1 MQNSEANVEIS
12 KIKLNKVQFNFTSL
26 CSYIADIVILFLLQ
40 GKKKCCR
47 SVIFWQMQEMARIKH
62 H

>member
-40 GKKKCCR
+40 GKKNA
-47 SVIFWQMQEMARIKH
+47 VGV
-62 H
+62 